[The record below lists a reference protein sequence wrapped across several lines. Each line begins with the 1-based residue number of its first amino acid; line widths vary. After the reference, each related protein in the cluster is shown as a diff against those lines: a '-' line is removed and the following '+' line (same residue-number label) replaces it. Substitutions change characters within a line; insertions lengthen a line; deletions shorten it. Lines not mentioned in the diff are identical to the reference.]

1 MTKADKALLVAVL
14 TPQETRWG
22 AELADKLPDDVD
34 LTFEEI
40 KILARIRIDKWPKG
54 LLAKVRDV
62 IDFGDFLDDGQDE
75 SDPADNTAGSAHE
88 P

>member
-1 MTKADKALLVAVL
+1 MTKNDKALLLAAL
-14 TPQETRWG
+14 TPHETRWG

-40 KILARIRIDKWPKG
+40 KILTRIPIDKWPKR

-62 IDFGDFLDDGQDE
+62 IDFEDFVDDGDDGDT
-75 SDPADNTAGSAHE
+75 SRD
-88 P
+88 